1 MSLRIA
7 LVDDHE
13 LFRDGLRRAIEAA
26 GMTVVGEAATGQ
38 QALEIIP
45 KLDPDLV
52 VVDVSLPDTDG
63 IALTR
68 ELGRRQNRKVIMLT
82 AHIKQHL
89 AQEALDAGAKGFAL
103 KSEPTERIIEAVQ
116 AVGRGEVYVAEELRA
131 HMGEGG
137 GASASAIASLSQR
150 EREVFNLLVQGA
162 SNRQIASTLFI
173 SLKTVETHRTHIY
186 RKLGTHSAVELFQF
200 ALKNEILPVNESAPE
215 RR

>member
-131 HMGEGG
+131 HMGEA
-137 GASASAIASLSQR
+137 GAPANAIASLSQR

-200 ALKNEILPVNESAPE
+200 ALRNEILPVSESVPE